1 MAVSAQELNV
11 ILSARDKE
19 FTRAMDRASKRV
31 ERFGK
36 KSTKDLNKTTKAMN
50 GLTDIFNRFGGA
62 ISASVLTAG
71 LTRSIDNATR
81 LAKELTNLSTLAG
94 VGVEDFQRFAF
105 AAKTVGV
112 EQDKVAD
119 ILKDVNDK
127 FGDFLAVGGGPLQDF
142 FEQIAPKVGIT
153 ADAFRGLASDEAL
166 GLYVKTL
173 QEAGVN
179 QQQLTFFMEALAN
192 DATVLTP
199 LLLNNGEAMDDLG
212 RRAEDL
218 GVILS
223 SDLVSDASELRK
235 EFEEVMTQMT
245 AKAQKFFM
253 TVALG
258 FAEIFNVETD
268 KSRMQRLTEELD
280 DSMDKLRKQATVLL
294 ALEDNL
300 RDAEENGSE
309 ARIRQRKQQLELA
322 TKLHEKEFE
331 RFKTLRDE
339 KNALRELMN
348 LETNPNVIRGE
359 LNDPNITEDKVVRLR
374 GAVVGLGGDL
384 KDVHTIADT
393 LEGAF
398 EDTFMAALEGAS
410 SFKDV
415 LRSSAQTII
424 RELYRVLVV
433 QRLVNAAMGFVGV
446 TSGGMNVP
454 TGNVP
459 GSAAG
464 GAVYAGQPTVVG
476 EHGRE
481 VFVPST
487 AGRILSVPQ
496 SKAALGGGDG
506 VTVNQTI
513 NITTGVQQTVRN
525 EIKTLLPQIA
535 ETAKAAVADSKR
547 RGGSYG
553 RAFS

>member
-1 MAVSAQELNV
+1 M
-11 ILSARDKE
+11 
-19 FTRAMDRASKRV
+19 
-31 ERFGK
+31 
-36 KSTKDLNKTTKAMN
+36 
-50 GLTDIFNRFGGA
+50 
-62 ISASVLTAG
+62 
-71 LTRSIDNATR
+71 
-81 LAKELTNLSTLAG
+81 
-94 VGVEDFQRFAF
+94 
-105 AAKTVGV
+105 
-112 EQDKVAD
+112 
-119 ILKDVNDK
+119 
-127 FGDFLAVGGGPLQDF
+127 
-142 FEQIAPKVGIT
+142 
-153 ADAFRGLASDEAL
+153 
-166 GLYVKTL
+166 
-173 QEAGVN
+173 
-179 QQQLTFFMEALAN
+179 
-192 DATVLTP
+192 
-199 LLLNNGEAMDDLG
+199 
-212 RRAEDL
+212 
-218 GVILS
+218 
-223 SDLVSDASELRK
+223 
-235 EFEEVMTQMT
+235 
-245 AKAQKFFM
+245 
-253 TVALG
+253 
-258 FAEIFNVETD
+258 
-268 KSRMQRLTEELD
+268 
-280 DSMDKLRKQATVLL
+280 
-294 ALEDNL
+294 
-300 RDAEENGSE
+300 
-309 ARIRQRKQQLELA
+309 
-322 TKLHEKEFE
+322 
-331 RFKTLRDE
+331 
-339 KNALRELMN
+339 
-348 LETNPNVIRGE
+348 
-359 LNDPNITEDKVVRLR
+359 R

-398 EDTFMAALEGAS
+398 EDTFKSALEGAS

>member
-1 MAVSAQELNV
+1 
-11 ILSARDKE
+11 
-19 FTRAMDRASKRV
+19 
-31 ERFGK
+31 
-36 KSTKDLNKTTKAMN
+36 MN
-50 GLTDIFNRFGGA
+50 GLTEVFNKFGGVL
-62 ISASVLTAG
+62 SAGVLTAG

-153 ADAFRGLASDEAL
+153 ADAFRGLSSDEAL

-173 QEAGVN
+173 EKAGVN

-199 LLLNNGEAMDDLG
+199 LLENNGKAMDELALKADNLG
-212 RRAEDL
+212 L
-218 GVILS
+218 VLS
-223 SDLVSDASELRK
+223 ADLVSDAADLRL
-235 EFEEVMTQMT
+235 EFEEIMTKMT
-245 AKAQKFFM
+245 TAADKFFM

-258 FAEIFNVETD
+258 FAEIFQVETD
-268 KSRMQRLTEELD
+268 KSKLADLTKD
-280 DSMDKLRKQATVLL
+280 MDKSMNKLASMNSSLRRLEESLDVVERMGSEVMIMRRQQQIKILKDTMKVELERFERLRKQINILKDIINPPTNPLVIEMPIG
-294 ALEDNL
+294 EDNK
-300 RDAEENGSE
+300 DGV
-309 ARIRQRKQQLELA
+309 K
-322 TKLHEKEFE
+322 KLS
-331 RFKTLRDE
+331 
-339 KNALRELMN
+339 
-348 LETNPNVIRGE
+348 
-359 LNDPNITEDKVVRLR
+359 
-374 GAVVGLGGDL
+374 GAVVKLGGDL

-446 TSGGMNVP
+446 TSGGGPPVAGTN
-454 TGNVP
+454 N
-459 GSAAG
+459 AAG
-464 GAVYAGQPTVVG
+464 GAIYAGQPTVVG

>member
-36 KSTKDLNKTTKAMN
+36 KSTKDLSKTTKAMN
-50 GLTDIFNRFGGA
+50 GLTEVFNKFGGVL
-62 ISASVLTAG
+62 SAGVFTAG

-153 ADAFRGLASDEAL
+153 ADAFRGLSSDEAL

-173 QEAGVN
+173 EKAGVN

-199 LLLNNGEAMDDLG
+199 LLENNGKAMDELALKADNLG
-212 RRAEDL
+212 L
-218 GVILS
+218 VLS
-223 SDLVSDASELRK
+223 ADLVSDAADLRL
-235 EFEEVMTQMT
+235 EFEEIMTKMT
-245 AKAQKFFM
+245 TAADKFFM

-258 FAEIFNVETD
+258 FAEIFQVETD
-268 KSRMQRLTEELD
+268 KSKLADLTKD
-280 DSMDKLRKQATVLL
+280 MDKSMNKLASMNSSLRRLEESLDVVERMGSEVMIMRRQQQIKILKDTMKVELERFERLRKQINILKDIINPPTNPLVIEMPIG
-294 ALEDNL
+294 EDNK
-300 RDAEENGSE
+300 DGV
-309 ARIRQRKQQLELA
+309 K
-322 TKLHEKEFE
+322 KLS
-331 RFKTLRDE
+331 
-339 KNALRELMN
+339 
-348 LETNPNVIRGE
+348 
-359 LNDPNITEDKVVRLR
+359 
-374 GAVVGLGGDL
+374 GAVVKLGGDL

-446 TSGGMNVP
+446 TSGGGPPVAGTN
-454 TGNVP
+454 N
-459 GSAAG
+459 AAG
-464 GAVYAGQPTVVG
+464 GAIYAGQPTVVG